1 MEKTVGAQTDPLAL
15 QGRNKC
21 TWIGK
26 MLLLQQCYSNIS
38 MLQQVKKMKEKVIR
52 NFLEK
57 VIRKDLL
64 TAQVNMWQLSFN
76 AVIVKIGLSGKSL
89 ER

>member
-1 MEKTVGAQTDPLAL
+1 
-15 QGRNKC
+15 
-21 TWIGK
+21 
-26 MLLLQQCYSNIS
+26 